1 MIMFDNFF
9 LSKIKFPT
17 ILIFTSNLVFT
28 SYISPYSTSKKS
40 GIYFPLLPES
50 QLFKTSKERH
60 LQQVLAD
67 IYGLENAK
75 EYHKAYKLGKRTIS
89 QVDLKDNAYGN
100 MIALI
105 TARVAYKA
113 ELPVETILRYFK
125 IYIEI
130 NRGFDNRGQA
140 LLKEMIRGYSE
151 KGDVEKLLN
160 ILLIDEELVLTIV
173 QNAIIGISNESIRKK
188 IEGINFLDLS
198 TTEKLKILVELSP
211 NNASNKFL
219 LAIEYINQKQYQQ
232 AEELFLSD
240 KESLTEIGNLLAMEY
255 FKQKLYKEAEQ
266 IFLANKTKLN
276 HKNGL
281 YLLISQA
288 NLYSY
293 TNALEK
299 FNQNYTYF
307 IANENKV
314 EDVWKLVSK
323 LFTEQLFS
331 MEVIE
336 ATSSINDQSKRFEA
350 LCIANYFIGLKFFY
364 EGNNT
369 IATQYFSQA
378 VSTGKNNLIEYKLAK
393 EQLDGTF
400 ALNTQID
407 ETQKTIAVVDFEGN
421 GISQSE
427 ARIITNR
434 LTSELIK
441 RNTFIVLE
449 RAQMDEIL
457 KEQGFQQ
464 SGCVSSECLVEVG
477 KLLGMQ
483 FMLTGSVGRF
493 GNLNIIELRI
503 VDIETGK
510 IVKSATYD
518 FEGEKELLLS
528 SGIRMSLTQLLQ

>member
-9 LSKIKFPT
+9 ISKLKLPA

-28 SYISPYSTSKKS
+28 SCISLYSTSKKS
-40 GIYFPLLPES
+40 GTYFPLLSES
-50 QLFKTSKERH
+50 QLFKIDKEPN
-60 LQQVLAD
+60 LVNVLTE
-67 IYGLENAK
+67 IYRLENAK
-75 EYHKAYKLGKRTIS
+75 EYHKAYELGKRTIS
-89 QVDLKDNAYGN
+89 QVDLTDNTYGI
-100 MIALI
+100 MIALL

-113 ELPVETILRYFK
+113 ELPVVTILRYFK

-130 NRGFDNRGQA
+130 NRGIDFKGQA

-151 KGDVEKLLN
+151 KGESEKLLN
-160 ILLIDEELVLTIV
+160 ILLIDEELVLT
-173 QNAIIGISNESIRKK
+173 NTIIEISDERIITETESMI
-188 IEGINFLDLS
+188 FSYLS
-198 TTEKLKILVELSP
+198 MTEKLKILVELSP
-211 NNASNKFL
+211 NNASDKFL
-219 LAIEYINQKQYQQ
+219 LA
-232 AEELFLSD
+232 
-240 KESLTEIGNLLAMEY
+240 KESLTEISNLLAMEY
-255 FKQKLYKEAEQ
+255 FKQKLYKKAEQ
-266 IFLANKTKLN
+266 IFLANETQLN
-276 HKNGL
+276 HKTGL

-293 TNALEK
+293 TNALKK

-323 LFTEQLFS
+323 LFKKQLS
-331 MEVIE
+331 PLEVIE
-336 ATSSINDQSKRFEA
+336 ATSSIDDQSKRFEA
-350 LCIANYFIGLKFFY
+350 LCIVNYFIGLMFFN
-364 EGNNT
+364 EGSNI

-378 VSTGKNNLIEYKLAK
+378 VSTGKSNLIEYQLAK
-393 EQLDGTF
+393 EQLEGTF
-400 ALNTQID
+400 ALDTQLD
-407 ETQKTIAVVDFEGN
+407 ETHKTIAVVDFEGN

-528 SGIRMSLTQLLQ
+528 SGIRISLTQLLQ

>member
-1 MIMFDNFF
+1 MMMFYNLF
-9 LSKIKFPT
+9 LSKLKLPA

-28 SYISPYSTSKKS
+28 SCISPYSTSKKS
-40 GIYFPLLPES
+40 GTYFPLLSES

-60 LQQVLAD
+60 LQQVLTD
-67 IYGLENAK
+67 IYRLEHAK
-75 EYHKAYKLGKRTIS
+75 EYHKAYELGKRTIS
-89 QVDLKDNAYGN
+89 QVDLKDNAYGSVL
-100 MIALI
+100 ALI
-105 TARVAYKA
+105 TAKVAYKA

-130 NRGFDNRGQA
+130 NRGIDIKGQA
-140 LLKEMIRGYSE
+140 LLTEMIRGYSE
-151 KGDVEKLLN
+151 KGDIEKLLN
-160 ILLIDEELVLTIV
+160 ILLIDEELVLSIV
-173 QNAIIGISNESIRKK
+173 QNTIIEISDESMRKK
-188 IEGINFLDLS
+188 IEGIILDLS
-198 TTEKLKILVELSP
+198 MTEKLKILVELSP

-255 FKQKLYKEAEQ
+255 LKQKLYKKAEQ
-266 IFLANKTKLN
+266 IFLANNTQLN
-276 HKNGL
+276 HKTGL

-299 FNQNYTYF
+299 FNQNYSYF

-323 LFTEQLFS
+323 LFKEQLSS

-336 ATSSINDQSKRFEA
+336 AASSINDQSKRFEA
-350 LCIANYFIGLKFFY
+350 LCIANYFVGLKFFY
-364 EGNNT
+364 EGNKT